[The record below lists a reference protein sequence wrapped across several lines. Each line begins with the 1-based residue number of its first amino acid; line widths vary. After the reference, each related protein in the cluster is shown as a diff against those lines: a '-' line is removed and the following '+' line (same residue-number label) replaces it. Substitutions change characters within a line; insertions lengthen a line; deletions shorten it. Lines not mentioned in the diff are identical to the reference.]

1 MARPRSAVVLDAAR
15 TFDAMTRVL
24 FLDID
29 GVLNSHA
36 YMQKHRAFWDFGDAP
51 SMLDPDACARLER
64 VLAAT
69 GAAVVISSSWRICTS
84 LADIRGAIHSRGAPS
99 ARVIGKTPNPWTG
112 SRRGHEIQ
120 RWLDAHDDID
130 SFAIVDDDADMEHLR
145 GRLVQTHIADGLQ
158 DAHVEALVA
167 MLASP

>member
-1 MARPRSAVVLDAAR
+1 
-15 TFDAMTRVL
+15 MTRVL

-130 SFAIVDDDADMEHLR
+130 SFAIVDDDADIEHLCA
-145 GRLVQTHIADGLQ
+145 RLVQTRIANGLQ